1 MALKRS
7 TCNQSQDD
15 VYISKRSK
23 AASVETTGKLTKRLV
38 LLLSGWVHEIGWGS
52 FSCMYCLQRF
62 GFTLI
67 TAVSEFQQNISV

>member
-23 AASVETTGKLTKRLV
+23 AASVEITCKPVQKDLSCFCQAKSMRQAGEVFVHV
-38 LLLSGWVHEIGWGS
+38 LSS
-52 FSCMYCLQRF
+52 AF